1 MSQTN
6 VEVVRLGFQA
16 FARRDIEAMDAF
28 MREHVAPDAE
38 FESVMTGQVYKGAQ
52 GARDMAADLWET
64 VDYVPATEEII
75 DLGERVV
82 AVLRISGRGTRSGV
96 PVSQHVAVVWIFEDE
111 RIVRGK
117 SFTSRA
123 EALEAAGLRK

>member
-1 MSQTN
+1 MSQEN
-6 VEVVRLGFQA
+6 VEIVRVGLQA

-82 AVLRISGRGTRSGV
+82 AVLQISGRGTRSGV
-96 PVSQHVAVVWIFEDE
+96 PVSQRVAVVWTFEDE

-117 SFTSRA
+117 SFASRA
-123 EALEAAGLRK
+123 EALEAAELRE